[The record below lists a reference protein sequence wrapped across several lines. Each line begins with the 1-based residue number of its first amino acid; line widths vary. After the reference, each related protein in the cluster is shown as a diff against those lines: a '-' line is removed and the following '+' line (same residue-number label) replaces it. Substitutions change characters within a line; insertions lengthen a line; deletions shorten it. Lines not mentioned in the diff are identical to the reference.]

1 MGDLDPSSKFGQDAL
16 RQMEED
22 DEEEQVQE
30 QPKAEEGGIRLG
42 MRLGKKKGGVN
53 RSEVH
58 KKKLTSNA
66 PKGMGGYDSRDVS

>member
-1 MGDLDPSSKFGQDAL
+1 M
-16 RQMEED
+16 
-22 DEEEQVQE
+22 QE